1 MGGIFK
7 AYDIRG
13 RYPDE
18 IDSVTAEKIGSG
30 FVRLLKARQVVTGR
44 DMRPS
49 SRDLADAFIRG
60 AVGEGAMVADI
71 GMASTPLLNF
81 TLIEG
86 GYDGGAM
93 VTASH
98 LPPEMNGFKLSR
110 KNAIPL
116 SGENDLPLLEQIV
129 NNTPVKET
137 PPPSSGFSRNVSMTE
152 PYIEKIGS
160 FVKNPA
166 RLKIVVDAGNGM
178 AGPEVTYLMRQV
190 PSWTL
195 VPMYFAPDERF
206 PHHVPNPALPATTRD
221 LQAKVIAEGA
231 DLGVAFDGDV
241 DRSGFIDEQGN
252 RVRGDLVTALFSEHF
267 LTGDPGETVLYDL
280 RSSRIVPET
289 IARLHGRGIR
299 TRVGHAFIRPL
310 MRKERAIFGGE
321 LSGHYYYRDMG
332 FCDNGLFSMITMAN
346 ILARENLPLS
356 ALIRPYEVYGST
368 GEINIRVRDFDT
380 VARALEARY
389 RDAETDRL
397 DGLTVCY
404 PDWWFNIRHS
414 HTEPLVRLN
423 LETRDRTRVEEM
435 KNQVLSVIRN
445 ADPHTRVLE

>member
-195 VPMYFAPDERF
+195 VPMYFTPDERF

-221 LQAKVIAEGA
+221 LQSKVIAEGA

-241 DRSGFIDEQGN
+241 DRCGFIDEQGN
-252 RVRGDLVTALFSEHF
+252 RVRGDLVTALFSEYF

-389 RDAETDRL
+389 GDAKTDRL

-404 PDWWFNIRHS
+404 PDWWCNIRHS